1 MVVLDDRYHVVEG
14 GLAAQVGSSL
24 RLSAFAPHFERAQRT
39 GETVELTEFVDG
51 RVVRADIV
59 PDAGRLVVSWR
70 TLCILDVLTLEGLR
84 ASLDEIIETLASA
97 DGALRRKETRRALRL
112 IEGGR

>member
-1 MVVLDDRYHVVEG
+1 M
-14 GLAAQVGSSL
+14 Q
-24 RLSAFAPHFERAQRT
+24 
-39 GETVELTEFVDG
+39 LT
-51 RVVRADIV
+51 IV
-59 PDAGRLVVSWR
+59 PGDGRLVVSWR

-97 DGALRRKETRRALRL
+97 DGELRRKDTRRALRL